1 MLRLTCSESPNSS
14 TAFKN
19 QGKLLTSG
27 VIFGVSKYECFTE
40 NKNIIRK
47 FFGFKLQKKV
57 FEPIQKYVL
66 IKSVD
71 ALGELQDNRIPGGK
85 KVNKL

>member
-1 MLRLTCSESPNSS
+1 MFRLTCSESPNSS

-27 VIFGVSKYECFTE
+27 SGVIFGVYECFTE
-40 NKNIIRK
+40 NKNIRK